1 MRSIVN
7 PMVLDSLFPVF
18 ALIVLGVVLK
28 RLSLTTDTF
37 LKTSDR
43 LIYYIFFPLMLF
55 WKIGGAKTAEGIPW
69 AFIAA
74 ILIALAMVYLISAA
88 AIPLFQISP
97 YQAGT
102 FSQSCYR
109 FNTYIGMA
117 IILNAMGEPGVRDFG
132 ILVGFAI
139 PLINVLAVSTLIWY
153 SETAYAVPQRIR
165 MTFRALAA
173 NPLILACLAGI
184 VYARV
189 FDGFPRFI
197 ENTFRLGAMVALP
210 MALLSIGGALRFET
224 ARGHLRVSCI
234 GALIKLLLFPT
245 IGYFC
250 MRAAGVSTQLIQTGM
265 LFLALPAST
274 SIYVLSGQLNSDTQL
289 ASATIVTSTVLSFF
303 SLSIVLVVFF

>member
-1 MRSIVN
+1 
-7 PMVLDSLFPVF
+7 MVLDSLFPVF
-18 ALIVLGVVLK
+18 ALIVLGAVLK
-28 RLSLTTDTF
+28 RLSLTTDAF

-55 WKIGGAKTAEGIPW
+55 WKIGGAKTSEGIPW

-74 ILIALAMVYLISAA
+74 IIGALCLIFLISAA
-88 AIPLFQISP
+88 AIPLLRITAF
-97 YQAGT
+97 QAGT

-117 IILNAMGEPGVRDFG
+117 IILNAMGEAGVRDFG

-139 PLINVLAVSTLIWY
+139 PLINVMAVSTLIWY
-153 SETAYAVPQRIR
+153 SGTQYAVPERIR
-165 MTFRALAA
+165 MTLRAVAA

-184 VYARV
+184 ITAR
-189 FDGFPRFI
+189 FLDGFPRFI

-224 ARGHLRVSCI
+224 ARGHLQVSCI
-234 GALIKLLLFPT
+234 GAAIKLALFPF
-245 IGYFC
+245 IGYVC
-250 MRAAGVSTQLIQTGM
+250 MRVAGVSAELIQTGM

-303 SLSIVLVVFF
+303 SLSVVLVVFF